1 MIFSSLHRHCLLACA
16 LLLPCAPLAATAQSG
31 AIAGVVVSAAS
42 DAPLARATVQLHR
55 QSDGALVAT
64 EWTGDDGRFR
74 FEHLA
79 GAKYEL
85 SGARSGFLSTAYE
98 QHGNFSSAVVVGPDQ
113 PTEALTLRLNPESIL
128 RGTVIGEAGEPVE
141 EAIVTLFRQPDAL
154 QHFDK
159 ILRIDSR
166 KTDDTGSYEF
176 AHLEPGNYL
185 IAVGATPWFAL
196 HSAQEEKNAD
206 LRALDRVYPLTYYG
220 DVTDEAQAAA
230 IPLAIGEIAHA
241 DLHLAAVPSLHI
253 QLPPGTIDNQHP
265 ATLRQNSF
273 GTYFGENAAPQQEHD
288 GLGAVAPGRY
298 LLSTGSPA
306 RQTSVTLSASGA
318 LDFSGAE
325 PLVSLKGHLT
335 LAGPPPPE
343 HSLQLNF
350 YPEPES
356 SDRHPY
362 WLIPND
368 GSFHTE
374 NLLAGRWRLELT
386 NGYGHAY
393 TIDAI
398 ETRGRRSP
406 GDRLTL
412 AGGPAEITLHAH
424 LSEQRVEGFA
434 QKNGH
439 GVAGAMVLLIPEDL
453 AQLPRLSRRDQ
464 SDSDGS
470 FVLREVVP
478 GRYTLIAIE
487 NGWDLD
493 GRSPEAIARYLP
505 AGQRVTVE
513 ETSSQAVHRTAP
525 VELQPR

>member
-1 MIFSSLHRHCLLACA
+1 MIFPLLHRRSLLACA
-16 LLLPCAPLAATAQSG
+16 LLLASAPLSRAQSG
-31 AIAGVVVSAAS
+31 TIAGVVVSATS
-42 DAPLARATVQLHR
+42 DAPLARAAVQLHR
-55 QSDGALVAT
+55 QSDGSLIAT

-74 FEHLA
+74 FEHLDNT
-79 GAKYEL
+79 KYEL
-85 SGARSGFLSTAYE
+85 SGVRTGFLSTAYE

-113 PTEALTLRLNPESIL
+113 PTEALTLRMNPEATL
-128 RGTVIGEAGEPVE
+128 RGTVTGAAGEPVE
-141 EAIVTLFRQPDAL
+141 EATVTLFRQPDAL
-154 QHFDK
+154 LHFDK

-185 IAVGATPWFAL
+185 IAVGATPWFAI
-196 HSAQEEKNAD
+196 HSAQEENNAA
-206 LRALDRVYPLTYYG
+206 LRSLDRVYPLTYYG

-253 QLPPGTIDNQHP
+253 QLPPGTFDDQHP

-273 GTYFGENAAPQQEHD
+273 GTYFGENAAAQQEHD
-288 GLGAVAPGRY
+288 GFGAVAPGRY
-298 LLSTGSPA
+298 LLSAGNPA

-318 LDFSGAE
+318 ITLADAE
-325 PLVSLKGHLT
+325 PLVSLKGHLV
-335 LAGPPPPE
+335 LAGSPAPE

-350 YPEPES
+350 YPEPENS
-356 SDRHPY
+356 NRKPT
-362 WLIPND
+362 WLIPGGNT
-368 GSFHTE
+368 FHIE

-393 TIDAI
+393 TIDSI
-398 ETRGRRSP
+398 EAQGKRINGN
-406 GDRLTL
+406 RLTL

-424 LSEQRVEGFA
+424 LSEQRIEGFA
-434 QKNGH
+434 LKQGH

-453 AQLPRLSRRDQ
+453 AQLSRLARRDQ

-470 FVLREVVP
+470 FALHEVVP
-478 GRYTLIAIE
+478 GRYTLVAIE

-493 GRSPEAIARYLP
+493 WRSPEAIVRYLP

-513 ETSSQAVHRTAP
+513 EASSQTLHRVAP